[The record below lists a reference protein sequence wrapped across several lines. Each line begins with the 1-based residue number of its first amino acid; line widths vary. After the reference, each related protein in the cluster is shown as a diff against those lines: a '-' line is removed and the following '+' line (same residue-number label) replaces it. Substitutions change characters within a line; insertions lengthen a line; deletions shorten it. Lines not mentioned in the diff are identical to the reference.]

1 MENGDST
8 TLCIG
13 IRIPPQ
19 CLVSDKNRIPV
30 VDFQFPIRFHNCFPC
45 QFVTRIDGVVALR
58 HKLFRRVA
66 FGRDQIA
73 GKLQFNHGFGIRFP
87 VIFQCKNTF
96 DLLFPVIVAPDP
108 DSFTG
113 CGFCGRRRCFFLLE
127 RSFCDFIF
135 RYLSRNRHC
144 LGDSEDVLLSGIDP
158 FDSRLSEEF
167 SPVGN
172 FNRRRGDR

>member
-66 FGRDQIA
+66 FSRDQIA
-73 GKLQFNHGFGIRFP
+73 GKLQFITALAFVFP
-87 VIFQCKNTF
+87 VIFNART
-96 DLLFPVIVAPDP
+96 PSI
-108 DSFTG
+108 S
-113 CGFCGRRRCFFLLE
+113 CFQ
-127 RSFCDFIF
+127 
-135 RYLSRNRHC
+135 
-144 LGDSEDVLLSGIDP
+144 
-158 FDSRLSEEF
+158 
-167 SPVGN
+167 
-172 FNRRRGDR
+172 